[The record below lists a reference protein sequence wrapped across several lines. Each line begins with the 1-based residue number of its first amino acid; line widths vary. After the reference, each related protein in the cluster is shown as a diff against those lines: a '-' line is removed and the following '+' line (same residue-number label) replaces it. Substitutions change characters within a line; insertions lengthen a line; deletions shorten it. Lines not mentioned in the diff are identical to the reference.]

1 MMGVLTMLF
10 ISGHARSQETIRG
23 NVSDGQAPLPAV
35 NVVVKNTTNG
45 VNTDFD
51 GNYSIEAN
59 IGDVLV
65 FSYIGMVTQE
75 VTVTDQTTIDVVLKE
90 ESTQLGEVVVIGYG
104 TSSKES
110 LTGAVEVVGSEQ
122 FEMGTSTSLES
133 SLQGAVTGLQMSSSD
148 GQPGANTEVRIRGIG
163 SFNASSSPLYVID
176 GIPVVTGSL
185 SVTDFGN
192 DGLSSNVR
200 STINPNDISSVSVL
214 KDASATAI
222 YGSRGANGVIL
233 ITTKSGKSGK
243 MKVNVGTQVG
253 YSDPAYNNLHK
264 PINEQD
270 YHTLFIEGFVNGG
283 MSPGDAQAIYDSYY
297 PNPANTNWL
306 EALQRSGLTQQYNVD
321 VSGGNDKI
329 SYFASA
335 SYFDQEGLIVGTGFK
350 RYSSRLNLTAQ
361 VTDKLTVTNNI
372 SVGRTESHGAADG
385 TAFDNPMYGAYL
397 VPPAVPIYDEEG
409 LFYAGHKE
417 IVLGGANPVGKMLE
431 DERWM
436 KQIRII
442 DNLSAS
448 YKFMDGL
455 TFKSAW
461 SFDIININEFEFDNG
476 RYGDGRRVGGRANEG
491 SIQNINWIG
500 TQTLNYNKLFDG
512 SHNLDILLGY
522 EAQKAEQRSMEA
534 SAEGYPNPRLRTLA
548 NAANPTLATSS
559 ATEYS
564 FVSLFSRFSYDFD
577 QKYYLTFSYRRDG
590 SSRFGRDNRWGN
602 FWSAGASWR
611 VDQEAFMDN
620 VDWVDNLKLRAS
632 YGITG
637 NAGIGNFDALSL
649 YGFGYDYAGS
659 PGSAPSNIGNP
670 LLTWE

>member
-1 MMGVLTMLF
+1 
-10 ISGHARSQETIRG
+10 
-23 NVSDGQAPLPAV
+23 
-35 NVVVKNTTNG
+35 
-45 VNTDFD
+45 
-51 GNYSIEAN
+51 
-59 IGDVLV
+59 
-65 FSYIGMVTQE
+65 
-75 VTVTDQTTIDVVLKE
+75 
-90 ESTQLGEVVVIGYG
+90 
-104 TSSKES
+104 
-110 LTGAVEVVGSEQ
+110 
-122 FEMGTSTSLES
+122 
-133 SLQGAVTGLQMSSSD
+133 
-148 GQPGANTEVRIRGIG
+148 
-163 SFNASSSPLYVID
+163 
-176 GIPVVTGSL
+176 
-185 SVTDFGN
+185 
-192 DGLSSNVR
+192 
-200 STINPNDISSVSVL
+200 
-214 KDASATAI
+214 
-222 YGSRGANGVIL
+222 
-233 ITTKSGKSGK
+233 
-243 MKVNVGTQVG
+243 
-253 YSDPAYNNLHK
+253 
-264 PINEQD
+264 
-270 YHTLFIEGFVNGG
+270 
-283 MSPGDAQAIYDSYY
+283 
-297 PNPANTNWL
+297 
-306 EALQRSGLTQQYNVD
+306 D

-500 TQTLNYNKLFDG
+500 TQTLNYNKLFAG

-522 EAQKAEQRSMEA
+522 EAQKAEQRGMEA

-577 QKYYLTFSYRRDG
+577 Q
-590 SSRFGRDNRWGN
+590 
-602 FWSAGASWR
+602 
-611 VDQEAFMDN
+611 
-620 VDWVDNLKLRAS
+620 
-632 YGITG
+632 
-637 NAGIGNFDALSL
+637 
-649 YGFGYDYAGS
+649 
-659 PGSAPSNIGNP
+659 
-670 LLTWE
+670 

>member
-1 MMGVLTMLF
+1 MQFLKIFPLILSSEPSKGIWQSPSIKNYSTMIYKLMMGVLTMLF

-222 YGSRGANGVIL
+222 YGYRGANGVIL

-297 PNPANTNWL
+297 PNPATTNWL
-306 EALQRSGLTQQYNVD
+306 
-321 VSGGNDKI
+321 
-329 SYFASA
+329 
-335 SYFDQEGLIVGTGFK
+335 
-350 RYSSRLNLTAQ
+350 
-361 VTDKLTVTNNI
+361 
-372 SVGRTESHGAADG
+372 
-385 TAFDNPMYGAYL
+385 
-397 VPPAVPIYDEEG
+397 
-409 LFYAGHKE
+409 
-417 IVLGGANPVGKMLE
+417 
-431 DERWM
+431 
-436 KQIRII
+436 
-442 DNLSAS
+442 
-448 YKFMDGL
+448 
-455 TFKSAW
+455 
-461 SFDIININEFEFDNG
+461 
-476 RYGDGRRVGGRANEG
+476 
-491 SIQNINWIG
+491 
-500 TQTLNYNKLFDG
+500 
-512 SHNLDILLGY
+512 
-522 EAQKAEQRSMEA
+522 
-534 SAEGYPNPRLRTLA
+534 
-548 NAANPTLATSS
+548 
-559 ATEYS
+559 
-564 FVSLFSRFSYDFD
+564 
-577 QKYYLTFSYRRDG
+577 
-590 SSRFGRDNRWGN
+590 
-602 FWSAGASWR
+602 
-611 VDQEAFMDN
+611 
-620 VDWVDNLKLRAS
+620 
-632 YGITG
+632 
-637 NAGIGNFDALSL
+637 
-649 YGFGYDYAGS
+649 
-659 PGSAPSNIGNP
+659 
-670 LLTWE
+670 